1 VDQIAGCGDAR
12 SHALAQRKVIL
23 TALTSAPPA
32 KDEVVTTADPQ
43 QAQAKKKP
51 LLPLILGAL
60 VLLAA
65 VAVPVAA
72 LDHFVN
78 TGVAVAFLLG
88 AALFGPVRFH
98 HLPRTALLVAAV
110 AGPVVALA
118 GLLGDHAWALA
129 ALIAVTA
136 FVAGWSAC
144 WALHTA
150 IVFIPIAAAVLATPV
165 PLETAAG
172 QGLALFVGAAYGIGL
187 LGVLKVPSTAVETPV
202 PRQVAVFYGAVLAI
216 LSGIATF
223 GVASLHLEHGYWVTL
238 TVLAV
243 VQPSLT
249 TSRRRAF
256 SRVAGT
262 TVGALAAVVFASLV
276 TNSDVL
282 LGVGMIFAVAS
293 LALARS
299 YAVKIGLMTVALVTL
314 AGGHAGAAS
323 IASQRFGLTL
333 IGGIAVLAV
342 CLFLPAVVHRL
353 YPP

>member
-1 VDQIAGCGDAR
+1 MTTTDPEKTPVKKR
-12 SHALAQRKVIL
+12 SLPAL
-23 TALTSAPPA
+23 
-32 KDEVVTTADPQ
+32 
-43 QAQAKKKP
+43 
-51 LLPLILGAL
+51 LGGAV

-65 VAVPVAA
+65 VAVPVVA
-72 LDHFVN
+72 LDHFAS

-88 AALFGPVRFH
+88 AALFGPIRFH
-98 HLPRTALLVAAV
+98 HLPRTALLVAAA

-118 GLLGDHAWALA
+118 GLLGDHGWALA

-136 FVAGWSAC
+136 FAAGLSAH
-144 WALHTA
+144 WGAHTA
-150 IVFIPIAAAVLATPV
+150 IVYIPIAAAVLATPV
-165 PLETAAG
+165 PLGTAAG

-187 LGVLKVPSTAVETPV
+187 LGVLKVPPTALETSI
-202 PRQVAVFYGAVLAI
+202 PRPVAVFYGAVLAI

-249 TSRRRAF
+249 TSRQRAF

-262 TVGALAAVVFASLV
+262 TVGALAAVIFASLV
-276 TNSDVL
+276 TNYDAL
-282 LGVGMIFAVAS
+282 LGVGIVFAVAS

-314 AGGHAGAAS
+314 AGGHAGAAT

-333 IGGIAVLAV
+333 IGGIAVLAA
-342 CLFLPAVVHRL
+342 CLILPAIVQRL
-353 YPP
+353 YPGVTLPDDIA

>member
-1 VDQIAGCGDAR
+1 M
-12 SHALAQRKVIL
+12 
-23 TALTSAPPA
+23 
-32 KDEVVTTADPQ
+32 TTTDPQ
-43 QAQAKKKP
+43 QTPAKRKP
-51 LLPLILGAL
+51 LLLLLGGAL
-60 VLLAA
+60 ALLGA
-65 VAVPVAA
+65 VAVPVVA
-72 LDHFVN
+72 LDHFVS

-88 AALFGPVRFH
+88 VVLFGPIRLH
-98 HLPRTALLVAAV
+98 HLPRTALLVAAA

-129 ALIAVTA
+129 ALIAATA
-136 FVAGWSAC
+136 FAAGMSAR
-144 WALHTA
+144 WGLHTA

-165 PLETAAG
+165 PLGTAAA
-172 QGLALFVGAAYGIGL
+172 QGVAVFVGAGYGIAL
-187 LGVLKVPSTAVETPV
+187 LGVLKVPTTAAESPV
-202 PRQVAVFYGAVLAI
+202 PRPVAVFYGAVLAI
-216 LSGIATF
+216 LAGIATF

-256 SRVAGT
+256 ARVAGT
-262 TVGALAAVVFASLV
+262 TVGALVAVVFASVV
-276 TNSDVL
+276 TNADVL

-299 YAVKIGLMTVALVTL
+299 YAVKIGLMTVALVVL

-342 CLFLPAVVHRL
+342 CLILPAVVHRL
-353 YPP
+353 YPGVTLPDDIA

>member
-1 VDQIAGCGDAR
+1 M
-12 SHALAQRKVIL
+12 
-23 TALTSAPPA
+23 
-32 KDEVVTTADPQ
+32 TTTDPQ
-43 QAQAKKKP
+43 QTPAKKKP
-51 LLPLILGAL
+51 LLPLILEAL

-65 VAVPVAA
+65 VAVPVVA
-72 LDHFVN
+72 LDHFAS

-98 HLPRTALLVAAV
+98 HLPRTALLVAAA
-110 AGPVVALA
+110 AGPVVAAA

-136 FVAGWSAC
+136 FAAGLSARRG
-144 WALHTA
+144 LHTA
-150 IVFIPIAAAVLATPV
+150 IVYIPIAAAVLAAPV
-165 PLETAAG
+165 PLGTAAA

-187 LGVLKVPSTAVETPV
+187 LAVLRVPPTAVETMI

-223 GVASLHLEHGYWVTL
+223 GVAALQLEQGYWVTL

-249 TSRRRAF
+249 TSRRRAL

-262 TVGALAAVVFASLV
+262 TVGALVAVVFASLV
-276 TNSDVL
+276 TNYDVL

-293 LALARS
+293 LAIARS
-299 YAVKIGLMTVALVTL
+299 YAVKSGLLTVALVTL

-323 IASQRFGLTL
+323 IAGQRFGLTL
-333 IGGIAVLAV
+333 IGGIAVLAA
-342 CLFLPAVVHRL
+342 CLILPAIVQRL
-353 YPP
+353 YPGVTLPNDIR